1 MKWEHRQP
9 GAGDILR
16 TKVGPLYHYGICV
29 GVGEVIQFGKNPAL
43 RHAMPDGEI
52 QVCQTDLKTFLC
64 GQLPEVGIP
73 EEKERS
79 KRFAPDRTVA
89 LARQRLG
96 ETGYHIL
103 YNNCEHFAYECYLGE
118 SRSDQTER
126 VRDMFRNMITTD
138 VYIAPLG
145 QAAPEPVEP
154 PLRQEQIEN
163 TVHEGLKRQRYYV
176 WKLLEYGLNRS
187 YGLKLQDL
195 HFSREKDGKWSC
207 RECFFS
213 LSHSFDA
220 VAVAISRQPVG
231 VDIEC
236 VEHIISEGLGDK
248 ILTQR
253 EQLAFEAQPSE
264 DRRTFLLEKWCAK
277 ESLYKAGICESFVPQ
292 KMETDDVRTG
302 TIRIGQ
308 RDYCYAV
315 AAKDLSNLRVYEN
328 ISL

>member
-1 MKWEHRQP
+1 MKWEQTQP
-9 GAGDILR
+9 QAGDIIR

-29 GVGEVIQFGKNPAL
+29 GHGEVIQFGKNPAL

-52 QVCQTDLKTFLC
+52 RVCQTDMQTFLC
-64 GQLPEVGIP
+64 GESPEVGKP
-73 EEKERS
+73 EGKERS
-79 KRFAPDRTVA
+79 KRFSPDRTVI

-118 SRSDQTER
+118 KRSEQTER
-126 VRDMFRNMITTD
+126 MRSMIRNMATID

-145 QAAPEPVEP
+145 QGTPEPVEP

-195 HFSREKDGKWSC
+195 HLSRAEDGKWRC
-207 RECFFS
+207 QECYFS

-236 VEHIISEGLGDK
+236 LEHIISEGLGDK
-248 ILTQR
+248 ILTQQ
-253 EQLAFEAQPSE
+253 EKVAFEAQPSGS
-264 DRRTFLLEKWCAK
+264 RRTFLLEKWCAK
-277 ESLYKAGICESFVPQ
+277 ESLYKAGVWESFIPQ
-292 KMETDDVRTG
+292 KMETDTVRTG
-302 TIRIGQ
+302 TVRVGQ
-308 RDYCYAV
+308 KDYCYAV
-315 AAKDLSNLRVYEN
+315 AAKDLSLVRIYEN